1 MDKNENSVKANRI
14 LYIVI
19 VAVLCV
25 SAIVVGI
32 TAAMQRG
39 KKPNEDPSVT
49 TEAPVSTTTPIT
61 TAPPPVTDAPNTLP
75 SFIAPTSGRVSKAH
89 DLSVLVYSA
98 TMDDLRVHCGID
110 ISANAGDDVLAAADG
125 EITKIYA
132 DPMMG
137 NCIEISHKG
146 DAVSIYKNLSFEH
159 AEGIEVGA
167 KVEKGEVISYVGDS
181 AMIESAEEPHLHY
194 ELTIKGVSVDP
205 MDYISSDS
213 KLASLTGTEIY
224 ED

>member
-32 TAAMQRG
+32 TAATQRG
-39 KKPNEDPSVT
+39 KKPSKEPAVT
-49 TEAPVSTTTPIT
+49 TEAPVSTKAPTT
-61 TAPPPVTDAPNTLP
+61 TAPVVTDAPNVLP
-75 SFIAPTSGRVSKAH
+75 SFVAPASGIVEKEH

-110 ISANAGDDVLAAADG
+110 ISANVGDDVLAAADG
-125 EITKIYA
+125 EITKVYT

-146 DAVSIYKNLSFEH
+146 DAVSIYKNLAFEH
-159 AEGIEVGA
+159 AEGIEVGT
-167 KVEKGEVISYVGDS
+167 KVEKGQVISYIGDS

-194 ELTIKGVSVDP
+194 ELTVKGVSVDP
-205 MDYISSDS
+205 LDYISSDS
-213 KLASLTGTEIY
+213 KLASLTGAEIY

>member
-25 SAIVVGI
+25 TAIVVGI
-32 TAAMQRG
+32 TAASQRG
-39 KKPNEDPSVT
+39 KKPNEDTPVT
-49 TEAPVSTTTPIT
+49 TEPPVTSTAPTTT
-61 TAPPPVTDAPNTLP
+61 APPVTDAPNTLP
-75 SFIAPTSGRVSKAH
+75 SFIAPTSGKVSKEH

-125 EITKIYA
+125 EITKIYT

-159 AEGIEVGA
+159 AEGIEVGT
-167 KVEKGEVISYVGDS
+167 KVEKGEVISYIGDS

-194 ELTIKGVSVDP
+194 ELTVKGVSVDP
-205 MDYISSDS
+205 LDYISSDS
-213 KLASLTGTEIY
+213 KLASLTGAEIY

>member
-32 TAAMQRG
+32 TAATQRG
-39 KKPNEDPSVT
+39 KKPSKEPAVT
-49 TEAPVSTTTPIT
+49 TEAPVSTKAPTT
-61 TAPPPVTDAPNTLP
+61 TAPVVTDAPNVLP
-75 SFIAPTSGRVSKAH
+75 SFVAPASGIVEKEH

-125 EITKIYA
+125 EITKVYT

-146 DAVSIYKNLSFEH
+146 DAVSIYKNLAFEH
-159 AEGIEVGA
+159 AEGIEVGT
-167 KVEKGEVISYVGDS
+167 KVEKGQVISYIGDS

-194 ELTIKGVSVDP
+194 ELTVKGVSVDP
-205 MDYISSDS
+205 LDYISSDS
-213 KLASLTGTEIY
+213 KLASLTGAEIY

>member
-25 SAIVVGI
+25 TAIVVGI
-32 TAAMQRG
+32 TAASQRG

-49 TEAPVSTTTPIT
+49 TDPPVTSAPPTTT
-61 TAPPPVTDAPNTLP
+61 APPVTDAPNTLP
-75 SFIAPTSGRVSKAH
+75 SFIAPTAGKVSKEH

-125 EITKIYA
+125 EIIKIYT

-167 KVEKGEVISYVGDS
+167 KVEKGEVISYIGDS

-194 ELTIKGVSVDP
+194 ELTVKGVSVDP

-213 KLASLTGTEIY
+213 KLASLTGAEIY

>member
-25 SAIVVGI
+25 TAIVVGI
-32 TAAMQRG
+32 TAASQRG
-39 KKPNEDPSVT
+39 KKPNEDTPVT
-49 TEAPVSTTTPIT
+49 TEPPVTSTAPTTT
-61 TAPPPVTDAPNTLP
+61 APPVTDAPNTLP
-75 SFIAPTSGRVSKAH
+75 SFIAPTSGKVSKEH

-125 EITKIYA
+125 EIIKIYT

-159 AEGIEVGA
+159 AEGIEVGT
-167 KVEKGEVISYVGDS
+167 KVEKGEVISYIGDS

-194 ELTIKGVSVDP
+194 ELTVKGVSVDP
-205 MDYISSDS
+205 LDYISSDS
-213 KLASLTGTEIY
+213 KLASLTGSEIY

>member
-39 KKPNEDPSVT
+39 KKPNEEPPVT
-49 TEAPVSTTTPIT
+49 TDAPTTTTAPIT

-75 SFIAPTSGRVSKAH
+75 SFIAPTSGRVSKEH

-125 EITKIYA
+125 EITNIYT

-146 DAVSIYKNLSFEH
+146 DAVSIYKNLTFDH

>member
-205 MDYISSDS
+205 LPLIEN
-213 KLASLTGTEIY
+213 AA
-224 ED
+224 

>member
-25 SAIVVGI
+25 TAIVVGI
-32 TAAMQRG
+32 TAASQRG
-39 KKPNEDPSVT
+39 KKPNEDTPVT
-49 TEAPVSTTTPIT
+49 TEPPVTSTAPTTT
-61 TAPPPVTDAPNTLP
+61 APPVTDAPNTLP
-75 SFIAPTSGRVSKAH
+75 SFIAPTSGKVSKEH

-125 EITKIYA
+125 EITKIYT

-159 AEGIEVGA
+159 AEGIEVGT
-167 KVEKGEVISYVGDS
+167 KVEKGEVISYIGDS

-194 ELTIKGVSVDP
+194 ELTVKGVSVDP

-213 KLASLTGTEIY
+213 KLASLTGAEIY

>member
-25 SAIVVGI
+25 TAIVVGI
-32 TAAMQRG
+32 TAASQRG
-39 KKPNEDPSVT
+39 KKPNEDTPVT
-49 TEAPVSTTTPIT
+49 TEPPVTSTAPTTT
-61 TAPPPVTDAPNTLP
+61 APPVTDAPNTLP
-75 SFIAPTSGRVSKAH
+75 SFIAPTSGKVSKEH

-125 EITKIYA
+125 EIIKIYT

-159 AEGIEVGA
+159 AEGIEVGT
-167 KVEKGEVISYVGDS
+167 KVEKGEVISYIGDS

-194 ELTIKGVSVDP
+194 ELTVKGVSVDP

-213 KLASLTGTEIY
+213 KLASLTGAEIY

>member
-19 VAVLCV
+19 VAVLCI

-32 TAAMQRG
+32 TAASQRG
-39 KKPNEDPSVT
+39 KKPNEDAPVT
-49 TEAPVSTTTPIT
+49 TEPPVTSAPPTTT
-61 TAPPPVTDAPNTLP
+61 APPVTDAPNTLP
-75 SFIAPTSGRVSKAH
+75 SFIAPAAGKVSKEH

-125 EITKIYA
+125 EIIKIYT

-146 DAVSIYKNLSFEH
+146 DAVSIYKNLTFEH

-194 ELTIKGVSVDP
+194 ELTVKGVSVDP

-213 KLASLTGTEIY
+213 KLASLTGAEIY